1 LRDDAPERLVSLKGI
16 VGLWKA
22 AFVGWY
28 NDNVP
33 RMGASLS
40 YYTLFSFAPILV
52 IVIAIAGAVFGEQAV
67 RGQIAQQLGGLVGE
81 TGAKAIQD
89 LIRNAHQPKLGT
101 IASVIGGV
109 TFLLGAT
116 GAFLEL
122 EAALDDI
129 WKVKA
134 KTANKGFVGMVL
146 QRILSFGLVVAVGFL
161 LLASLVVSAGLA
173 AAQKYMTGIFPL
185 TPVIW
190 QIVNVVVSVAVITVL
205 FALVYKVL
213 PNVQLEWADVWIGSV
228 ESALIVEFG
237 KVAIGIYLGHSS
249 VASSYGAAGSIVVL
263 LAWIYYTSQVVL
275 LGAEFTKAYAA
286 WRGTR

>member
-1 LRDDAPERLVSLKGI
+1 MSLRGLA
-16 VGLWKA
+16 GLWKA
-22 AFVGWY
+22 ALVGWY
-28 NDNVP
+28 SDNVP
-33 RMGASLS
+33 RLGASLS

-52 IVIAIAGAVFGEQAV
+52 IVIAVAGAAFGAEAV
-67 RGQIAQQLGGLVGE
+67 RGEVARQLTGLVGA

-89 LIRNAHQPKLGT
+89 LIKNAHEPKIGT
-101 IASVIGGV
+101 IASVVGVV

-122 EAALDDI
+122 EAALNDI

-134 KTANKGFVGMVL
+134 RTAALGFKGMVL
-146 QRILSFGLVVAVGFL
+146 QRFLSFGLVLAVGFL

-173 AAQKYMTGIFPL
+173 AINTYMSGLLPL
-185 TPVIW
+185 APVVW
-190 QIVNVVVSVAVITVL
+190 QIVNVVVSLLVITLL
-205 FALVYKVL
+205 FALIYKVL
-213 PNVQLEWADVWIGSV
+213 PNVPLDWADVWIGGV
-228 ESALIVEFG
+228 VTAALFELG
-237 KVAIGIYLGHSS
+237 KIAIGLYLGHSS
-249 VASSYGAAGSIVVL
+249 VASSYGAAGSLVVL